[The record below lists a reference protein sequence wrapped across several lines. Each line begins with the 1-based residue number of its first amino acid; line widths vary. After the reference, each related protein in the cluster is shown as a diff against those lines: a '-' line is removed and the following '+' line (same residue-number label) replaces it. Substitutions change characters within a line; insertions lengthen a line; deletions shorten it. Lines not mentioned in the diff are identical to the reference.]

1 MFKDG
6 AVEYTDSNTEIA
18 LADIEKMDADMG
30 GTNII
35 WPLRIATNGVANKF
49 KQARIF
55 MLTDGRV
62 ENRQEVIEA
71 SKTGKDEIR
80 IHTFGIGAGSD
91 EFMCRKMAE

>member
-1 MFKDG
+1 
-6 AVEYTDSNTEIA
+6 
-18 LADIEKMDADMG
+18 
-30 GTNII
+30 
-35 WPLRIATNGVANKF
+35 
-49 KQARIF
+49 